1 MKRFRP
7 NISKYFILIF
17 TIIIF
22 IYLINLFIEK
32 TTKNEFNQN
41 IKLGGSFVLVDSK
54 NKVFSSKDLKKKK
67 IVYFGYT
74 FCPDVCPL
82 DLTKLSNIYDQNT
95 NLNDTI
101 QPIFISLDPERDKAN
116 ILDSYLENFNS
127 NIISV
132 K

>member
-67 IVYFGYT
+67 LFILVIRSAQMF
-74 FCPDVCPL
+74 VH
-82 DLTKLSNIYDQNT
+82 LT
-95 NLNDTI
+95 
-101 QPIFISLDPERDKAN
+101 
-116 ILDSYLENFNS
+116 
-127 NIISV
+127 
-132 K
+132 

>member
-32 TTKNEFNQN
+32 TTKNKFNQN
-41 IKLGGSFVLVDSK
+41 IELGGSFVLVDSK

-67 IVYFGYT
+67 LVILVIRSVRMF
-74 FCPDVCPL
+74 VH
-82 DLTKLSNIYDQNT
+82 LT
-95 NLNDTI
+95 
-101 QPIFISLDPERDKAN
+101 
-116 ILDSYLENFNS
+116 
-127 NIISV
+127 
-132 K
+132 

>member
-67 IVYFGYT
+67 NCLFWLYVLPR
-74 FCPDVCPL
+74 C
-82 DLTKLSNIYDQNT
+82 LST
-95 NLNDTI
+95 
-101 QPIFISLDPERDKAN
+101 
-116 ILDSYLENFNS
+116 
-127 NIISV
+127 
-132 K
+132 

>member
-32 TTKNEFNQN
+32 TTKNDFNQN

-54 NKVFSSKDLKKKK
+54 NKVFSSK
-67 IVYFGYT
+67 
-74 FCPDVCPL
+74 
-82 DLTKLSNIYDQNT
+82 
-95 NLNDTI
+95 
-101 QPIFISLDPERDKAN
+101 
-116 ILDSYLENFNS
+116 
-127 NIISV
+127 
-132 K
+132 

>member
-54 NKVFSSKDLKKKK
+54 NKVFSSKDFKGAHMVKKQWS
-67 IVYFGYT
+67 IF
-74 FCPDVCPL
+74 
-82 DLTKLSNIYDQNT
+82 YDA
-95 NLNDTI
+95 
-101 QPIFISLDPERDKAN
+101 SL
-116 ILDSYLENFNS
+116 
-127 NIISV
+127 
-132 K
+132 